1 MKKRDLIFIAGFAA
15 VFVPFFVSD
24 KLFDFFLWFSREWAF
39 TASFIKFAILATMG
53 EMLGSRI
60 RTGIYLPE
68 GFALLYRAV
77 VWGFLGMTVKAAF
90 MIFGGGTPLIM
101 VHLGMEDPAAVMAG
115 PVTGA
120 RVLLA
125 LAISTFLNIFYA
137 PVLMVTHRVSDLHIA
152 AAAGDRRKLFKVPD
166 VTGLLASID
175 WNSMWGIVLKK
186 SILLFWIP
194 AQTVNFLLPEE
205 FRILVAALYS
215 TLLGVILALAAGQ
228 VKTEDGRR
236 KTEDRRLL
244 TNMTN
249 SRKSCL
255 IKFLSWCH
263 R

>member
-1 MKKRDLIFIAGFAA
+1 MKRSDIIFIIIFVGI
-15 VFVPFFVSD
+15 FVPFFLSE
-24 KLFDFFLWFSREWAF
+24 KLYDFFVWFSTDWAF

-60 RTGIYLPE
+60 RSGIYLPE

-101 VHLGMEDPAAVMAG
+101 QHLGMGDAAAVMAG
-115 PVTGA
+115 PITGA

-125 LAISTFLNIFYA
+125 FAISTFLNVFYA

-152 AAAGDRRKLFKVPD
+152 AAAGDRRKLLTVPD
-166 VTGLLASID
+166 VRKLLASIE

-186 SILLFWIP
+186 SIPLFWIP

-205 FRILVAALYS
+205 FRMLIAALYS
-215 TLLGVILALAAGQ
+215 TVLGVILALAAG
-228 VKTEDGRR
+228 TGRR
-236 KTEDRRLL
+236 
-244 TNMTN
+244 
-249 SRKSCL
+249 S
-255 IKFLSWCH
+255 
-263 R
+263 

>member
-1 MKKRDLIFIAGFAA
+1 MKRSDIIFIVVFIGL
-15 VFVPFFVSD
+15 FVPFFLSHR
-24 KLFDFFLWFSREWAF
+24 LYEFFVWFSTDWAF

-60 RTGIYLPE
+60 RSGRYLPE

-90 MIFGGGTPLIM
+90 MIFGGGVPLIAS
-101 VHLGMEDPAAVMAG
+101 HFGMENTQAVMAG

-125 LAISTFLNIFYA
+125 FAISIFLNIFYA

-152 AAAGDRRKLFKVPD
+152 SAAGDRRRLMEVPD
-166 VTGLLASID
+166 VTRLLASID

-186 SILLFWIP
+186 SILFFWIP
-194 AQTVNFLLPEE
+194 AQAVNFLLPEE

-215 TLLGVILALAAGQ
+215 TVLGVILALAAGA
-228 VKTEDGRR
+228 GNR
-236 KTEDRRLL
+236 
-244 TNMTN
+244 N
-249 SRKSCL
+249 
-255 IKFLSWCH
+255 
-263 R
+263 

>member
-1 MKKRDLIFIAGFAA
+1 MKRSDLVFILVFVGI
-15 VFVPFFVSD
+15 FVPFFLSHR
-24 KLFDFFLWFSREWAF
+24 LYELFLWFSTDWAF

-60 RTGIYLPE
+60 RSGRYLPE

-90 MIFGGGTPLIM
+90 MIFGGGVPLIM
-101 VHLGMEDPAAVMAG
+101 SHLGMENPQAVMAG

-125 LAISTFLNIFYA
+125 FAISLFLNTFYA

-152 AAAGDRRKLFKVPD
+152 SAAGDRHRLLKMPD
-166 VTGLLASID
+166 VTRLLASID

-186 SILLFWIP
+186 SILFFWIP
-194 AQTVNFLLPEE
+194 AQAINFLLPEE

-215 TLLGVILALAAGQ
+215 TVLGVILALAAGAGQ
-228 VKTEDGRR
+228 AVEGR
-236 KTEDRRLL
+236 E
-244 TNMTN
+244 
-249 SRKSCL
+249 
-255 IKFLSWCH
+255 
-263 R
+263 

>member
-1 MKKRDLIFIAGFAA
+1 MKRSDIIFIIIFVGI
-15 VFVPFFVSD
+15 FVPFFLSE
-24 KLFDFFLWFSREWAF
+24 KLYDFFVWFSTDWAF

-60 RTGIYLPE
+60 RSGIYLPE

-101 VHLGMEDPAAVMAG
+101 QHLGMGDAAAVMAG
-115 PVTGA
+115 PITGA

-125 LAISTFLNIFYA
+125 FAISTFLNVFYA

-152 AAAGDRRKLFKVPD
+152 AAAGDRRKLLTVPD
-166 VTGLLASID
+166 VRKLLASIE

-186 SILLFWIP
+186 SIPLFWIP

-205 FRILVAALYS
+205 FRMLIAALYS
-215 TLLGVILALAAGQ
+215 TVLGVILALAAG
-228 VKTEDGRR
+228 K
-236 KTEDRRLL
+236 
-244 TNMTN
+244 N
-249 SRKSCL
+249 SL
-255 IKFLSWCH
+255 NV
-263 R
+263 